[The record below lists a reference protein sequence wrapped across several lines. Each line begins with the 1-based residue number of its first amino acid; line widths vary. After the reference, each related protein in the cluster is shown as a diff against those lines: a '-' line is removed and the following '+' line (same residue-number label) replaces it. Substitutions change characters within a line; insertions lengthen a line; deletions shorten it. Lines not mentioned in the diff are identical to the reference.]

1 MGPSQ
6 LRGVGVV
13 KKCDAIKQDGGRCE
27 RIVGQSQSYCYSHD
41 PNRAEERRQA
51 ASKAAKAKNAGSEL
65 VEIKVHLKE
74 IAEGVIEG
82 TIQTGRGS
90 VVSQIY
96 GVLLRAIEQER
107 KIKELEEFEER
118 LEALEQAQQQKAGNR
133 WRA

>member
-1 MGPSQ
+1 M
-6 LRGVGVV
+6 

-27 RIVGQSQSYCYSHD
+27 RLVGQSQSYCYSHD
-41 PNRAEERRQA
+41 PNRAEERHQA

-65 VEIKVHLKE
+65 VEIKARLKE

-82 TIQTGRGS
+82 TLQTGQGS

-107 KIKELEEFEER
+107 KIKELDELEER
-118 LEALEQAQQQKAGNR
+118 LAALEHLQVGGHQ
-133 WRA
+133 WRR

>member
-1 MGPSQ
+1 MKP
-6 LRGVGVV
+6 
-13 KKCDAIKQDGGRCE
+13 CDAIKQDGGRCE
-27 RIVGQSQSYCYSHD
+27 RLVSQSQSYCYSHD